1 MSITLYTV
9 GPLNIRANDDDGTFT
24 VYGEVANETND
35 PNREGNRIV
44 SDRLRGAFPDVDFDS
59 EYSCFFAHTSDLD
72 IAKAVAIT
80 VVATFLPGV
89 PTLPKQVVPYIE
101 AVVRVYVDLHEEDL
115 GYNHLSVSVT
125 PGDSTVPEQW
135 VAGGMRHL
143 AEAITSNGTMYARLP
158 ATVEAD

>member
-1 MSITLYTV
+1 MSTILYTV
-9 GPLNIRANDDDGTFT
+9 GPLNIRANFDGLFT
-24 VYGEVANETND
+24 VSGEVANETND
-35 PNREGNRIV
+35 PNDEGNHIVDDRI
-44 SDRLRGAFPDVDFDS
+44 SGAFGDVIFDS
-59 EYSCFFAHTSDLD
+59 EYAHFFAYAPTLD

-80 VVATFLPGV
+80 AVATFLPGV
-89 PTLPKQVVPYIE
+89 STLPKQVAPYIE
-101 AVVRVYVDLHEEDL
+101 AVVRVYVNLHDNDT

-143 AEAITSNGTMYARLP
+143 ADAITSNGTMYARLP